1 MTNEILK
8 DCNNKYK
15 ELKVAT
21 SKVQDVLDVM
31 ETDLETV
38 AKKFD
43 TDAVKVSSVKIEFG
57 NMFTGCLTPVNGHN
71 IKDRRYFD
79 EDLNPTSVF
88 EDGSRNSC
96 AVWKGIGRKRSY
108 KKNTS
113 WYQNHQI
120 FDKLKQDHVD
130 LIHNGKYSRRDH
142 KEVAQDFL
150 DIRDNIIA
158 ISERLK
164 NETVACVPDTP
175 LPVVLYFIDD
185 GNVVQNLFEATITG
199 WDVSHKGV
207 ALNIDPGEE
216 LENWKDYIDDS
227 EPFIEF
233 CDPRPTGRMGYGNRY
248 HIDGLVPIFENQDT
262 VDGKKGLDLI
272 AQGILEEMDTL
283 KNKYANRLIVKG
295 VF

>member
-1 MTNEILK
+1 
-8 DCNNKYK
+8 
-15 ELKVAT
+15 
-21 SKVQDVLDVM
+21 
-31 ETDLETV
+31 
-38 AKKFD
+38 
-43 TDAVKVSSVKIEFG
+43 
-57 NMFTGCLTPVNGHN
+57 
-71 IKDRRYFD
+71 
-79 EDLNPTSVF
+79 
-88 EDGSRNSC
+88 
-96 AVWKGIGRKRSY
+96 

-185 GNVVQNLFEATITG
+185 GYSSEHVVKNLFEATITG

-207 ALNIDPGEE
+207 ALNMDPSEE
-216 LENWKDYIDDS
+216 LENWKDYNDDS
-227 EPFIEF
+227 EPFIDFSNPE
-233 CDPRPTGRMGYGNRY
+233 PQGRMGYGNKY
-248 HIDGLVPIFENQDT
+248 YMDGLVPIFENQDT
-262 VDGKKGLDLI
+262 VDGKKALDLI

-295 VF
+295 AF